1 MNWRPAD
8 GHSDNGGKPGK
19 SQAPVHLGAR
29 FASDPQGAR
38 LQVAY
43 EQGAA
48 MEAGLAAGDV
58 VVAVD
63 GLKASAGNLDTLLA
77 GYQEGERVD
86 VHAFRRD
93 ELMRFTVTLAASE
106 ADTAYLTLAGDG
118 LSAKGR
124 AWLLGTERKV

>member
-1 MNWRPAD
+1 MPPLSLWP
-8 GHSDNGGKPGK
+8 S
-19 SQAPVHLGAR
+19 
-29 FASDPQGAR
+29 
-38 LQVAY
+38 
-43 EQGAA
+43 
-48 MEAGLAAGDV
+48 AGLAAGDV

-106 ADTAYLTLAGDG
+106 ADTAYLTLDGDG
-118 LSAKGR
+118 LSDKGR
-124 AWLLGTERKV
+124 AWLLGTESKV

>member
-1 MNWRPAD
+1 
-8 GHSDNGGKPGK
+8 
-19 SQAPVHLGAR
+19 VHLGAR

-106 ADTAYLTLAGDG
+106 ADTAYLTLDGDG

-124 AWLLGTERKV
+124 AWLLGTEKQV

>member
-1 MNWRPAD
+1 
-8 GHSDNGGKPGK
+8 
-19 SQAPVHLGAR
+19 
-29 FASDPQGAR
+29 
-38 LQVAY
+38 
-43 EQGAA
+43 

-77 GYQEGERVD
+77 GYQAGERVD

-106 ADTAYLTLAGDG
+106 ADTAYLTLDGEG

-124 AWLLGTERKV
+124 AWLLGTETDKGG